1 MKRFFLLS
9 IMLLPLLAVPA
20 EAKPIRWVDFNIPYE
35 SLKYAME
42 QDIATFEEEQHLSW
56 IDVLA
61 LAACREDDMHTDPL
75 SMRLPIARTTSGA
88 AAHIGIVTK

>member
-1 MKRFFLLS
+1 MRTPKRMF
-9 IMLLPLLAVPA
+9 LPLL
-20 EAKPIRWVDFNIPYE
+20 
-35 SLKYAME
+35 SL
-42 QDIATFEEEQHLSW
+42 
-56 IDVLA
+56 LA